1 MIGAKIVDV
10 RLMKKKDLEF
20 EGWEHTD
27 ELSAVLVLDNGDK
40 IYASQDYEG
49 NGPGAL
55 FGVRSPEKINK
66 EDGARGF
73 VVYPSEEK

>member
-1 MIGAKIVDV
+1 M
-10 RLMKKKDLEF
+10 LMK
-20 EGWEHTD
+20 
-27 ELSAVLVLDNGDK
+27 SAVLVLDNGDK

-73 VVYPSEEK
+73 VVYPEEK